1 MSRGKSL
8 FIPILT
14 VCLAGCIT
22 VPQWKPVTDRQKV
35 AVAAIVNPKADQIH
49 LGLTVFGNSFN
60 YVDVGFDINKEIN
73 QIVRDQLAKSDRYDF
88 VDMPVEPKIFADA
101 TCFWNMG
108 WSFNSLCKPLADQLV
123 QDAKGR
129 GIDYIIGII
138 DVRSAIGG
146 AVGWGLFQHRGG
158 CYSAYV
164 NYFVFVLDARTG
176 VTETSTSYL
185 GYRRVEGIEWD
196 AAWSAISD
204 AKHAEIISD
213 FKSIAR
219 EDIPWTLT
227 ALGIVPGNAK
237 PSDYG
242 ISECRPYMGG

>member
-1 MSRGKSL
+1 MSLGKSL
-8 FIPILT
+8 FIPILM
-14 VCLAGCIT
+14 VWFVGCAT
-22 VPQWKPVTDRQKV
+22 VPQWKPAAGRQKV

-49 LGLTVFGNSFN
+49 LGLTVFGNSFK
-60 YVDVGFDINKEIN
+60 YVDMGFEIN
-73 QIVRDQLAKSDRYDF
+73 QEIDQVVRNQLAKSGRYDL
-88 VDMPVEPKIFADA
+88 VEMPVEPQAFARA

-108 WSFNSLCKPLADQLV
+108 WSFNSLCKPLADQLI

-129 GIDYIIGII
+129 GIDYIIGVM
-138 DVRSAIGG
+138 DVRSVMGG

-176 VTETSTSYL
+176 VTESSTTYL

-196 AAWSAISD
+196 AAWSAIPD

-213 FKSIAR
+213 FKSIAHQ
-219 EDIPWTLT
+219 DIPWTLT
-227 ALGIVPGNAK
+227 ALGIVSGNIK

-242 ISECRPYMGG
+242 VSDCRPYMGG